1 MWVMMTA
8 DIYYNYWLQAKM
20 HGENFEFVV
29 KKIAPEAR
37 IPLNDFYKIKRGGAS
52 PRSVHSRQISQSW
65 R

>member
-1 MWVMMTA
+1 MWAYVA
-8 DIYYNYWLQAKM
+8 QNR
-20 HGENFEFVV
+20 ENFEFVV